1 MQKDRPVI
9 KRKKSETAVIVLLN
23 AEAQRKLGKSWQRS
37 TLAIT

>member
-23 AEAQRKLGKSWQRS
+23 AEAKSWQRS